1 LLGTAPPPTIP
12 AAPTPAERF
21 AIRRP
26 GAAAVAPP
34 SFWEAVEPLL
44 PQVRKPAQ
52 YVGGEHNQVVGAW
65 TAASTRWLLCYPDT
79 YEVGQ
84 PNQGIQILYEV
95 LNERA
100 TALAERAFAPWVDLE
115 ALLRERG
122 IPTFS
127 LETHRPLWAFDVF
140 AVTLPHELGHTNLLN
155 LLDLGGI
162 HHRSDARGPLD
173 PVVLV
178 GGHAAYNP
186 EPLAPFVDA
195 AVMGDGEEVVLE
207 IDDVVRRWK
216 HDHLGGAAAAPNHH
230 LEVEAPDAG
239 EAVNLPG
246 ADARRELLRRLAA
259 VEGVYVPAFYAPR
272 YHADGRLRRTVA
284 VESGVPAIVPKR
296 TVQDLEQWPYPRK
309 QLVPMTETVHERFSV
324 EIFRGCTRG
333 CRFCQAGM
341 ITRPVR
347 ERRPETVQRL
357 VEEGVR
363 DTGFE
368 EVGLLSLSS
377 ADHSAIGPIARR
389 LADTYD
395 GTTTSLSLPSTR
407 VDAFNVT
414 LSNELARNG
423 RRTGLTFA
431 PEAGS
436 ERMRAVINKMVSED
450 DLLRTAEIAFSEGW
464 RHIKLYFMVG
474 LPTETDEDVLA
485 IAELGIRTYELAR
498 RHGRANKVT
507 ISVGGFVPKPHT
519 PFQWARQDPPEEI
532 RRKLALIRHA
542 IKDHSGLRLRTND
555 PEEGVIEGLLA
566 RGDRRVA
573 PVVERAWQ
581 LGARFDG
588 WHEMPTLALWR
599 QALEDTGV
607 DLAWCSYRERD
618 QREALP
624 WDHLDAGLDKDWLW
638 EDWQDA
644 QADQQLDDCRWSA
657 CYDCGVCPG
666 LTLKHDTGYTGGF
679 GLPVVPSGLGGGSG
693 TLPVTPERYASDPAV
708 RGEP

>member
-1 LLGTAPPPTIP
+1 MLGSASRIAAP
-12 AAPTPAERF
+12 AAPSPGARAAF
-21 AIRRP
+21 RRP
-26 GAAAVAPP
+26 GTAASRPP
-34 SFWEAVEPLL
+34 SYWDALEPLL
-44 PQVRKPAQ
+44 PEVRKPAQ
-52 YVGGEHNQVVGAW
+52 YVGGEHNQVVTDW
-65 TAASTRWLLCYPDT
+65 LAAETRWLLSYPDT

-84 PNQGIQILYEV
+84 PNQGLQILYEIV
-95 LNERA
+95 NGRA
-100 TALAERAFAPWVDLE
+100 TALAERAYAPWVDLE
-115 ALLRERG
+115 ERMRDHG

-127 LETHRPLWAFDVF
+127 LERHHPLWAFDVF

-155 LLDLGGI
+155 LLDLGGVAV
-162 HHRSDARGPLD
+162 RSADRHPDD
-173 PVVLV
+173 PIVLI

-186 EPLAPFVDA
+186 EPLAPFIDA
-195 AVMGDGEEVVLE
+195 AVMGDGEEVTLE
-207 IDDVVRRWK
+207 VDEVVRRWK
-216 HDHLGGAAAAPNHH
+216 REHLTGENTPDAAARQA
-230 LEVEAPDAG
+230 
-239 EAVNLPG
+239 
-246 ADARRELLRRLAA
+246 LLRRLAE

-272 YHADGRLRRTVA
+272 YHDDGRLRQTVP
-284 VESGVPAIVPKR
+284 VEPGVPSLVPKR
-296 TVQDLEQWPYPRK
+296 TVQDLEDWQYPRK
-309 QLVPMTETVHERFSV
+309 QIVPMTETVHERFSV

-347 ERRPETVQRL
+347 ERRPETIQRL

-377 ADHSAIGPIARR
+377 ADHSGIGPLARD
-389 LADTYD
+389 LADAYE
-395 GTTTSLSLPSTR
+395 GTVTSLSLPSTR

-414 LSNELARNG
+414 LANELSRNG

-436 ERMRAVINKMVSED
+436 DRMRRVINKVVSEE

-485 IAELGIRTYELAR
+485 IADLGIRTYEIAR

-507 ISVGGFVPKPHT
+507 ISVGGFIPKPHT
-519 PFQWARQDPPEEI
+519 PFQWAAQDPPEEI

-542 IKDHSGLRLRTND
+542 IKDHRGLKLRTND

-573 PVVERAWQ
+573 AVVERAWQ

-588 WHEMPTLALWR
+588 WHEMPTLDLWR
-599 QALEDTGV
+599 RAMAETGI
-607 DLAWCSYRERD
+607 DLDHVSHRERD
-618 QREALP
+618 EREALP
-624 WDHLDAGLDKDWLW
+624 WDHLDSGLDKGWLW
-638 EDWQDA
+638 EDWQEA
-644 QADQQLDDCRWSA
+644 RSGRELDDCRWSP

-666 LTLKHDTGYTGGF
+666 LNIWHDTGYDEGRAT
-679 GLPVVPSGLGGGSG
+679 LPVVPSGLGGSQD
-693 TLPVTPERYASDPAV
+693 LPTAPERYAAGD
-708 RGEP
+708 

>member
-1 LLGTAPPPTIP
+1 MLGIAPPRPVPATP
-12 AAPTPAERF
+12 AAGKRLPVHRPRAAEE
-21 AIRRP
+21 
-26 GAAAVAPP
+26 PP
-34 SFWEAVEPLL
+34 SYWSALEPLL
-44 PQVRKPAQ
+44 DRVRKPAQ
-52 YVGGEHNQVVGAW
+52 YTGGEHNQRVHAW
-65 TAASTRWLLCYPDT
+65 NDAATRWMLCYPDT

-84 PNQGIQILYEV
+84 PNQGIQILYEI

-100 TALAERAFAPWVDLE
+100 SSLAERCYAPWVDLE
-115 ALLRERG
+115 TLMREHG

-127 LETHRPLWAFDVF
+127 LETHRPMWAFDVF

-155 LLDLGGI
+155 LLDLGAVPL
-162 HHRSDARGPLD
+162 RSADRLVDD
-173 PVVLV
+173 PIVLV

-186 EPLAPFVDA
+186 EPLASFIDA
-195 AVMGDGEEVVLE
+195 AVMGDGEEVTLE
-207 IDDVVRRWK
+207 IDDALRVWK
-216 HDHLGGAAAAPNHH
+216 REVLETLDDADDAAEARHD
-230 LEVEAPDAG
+230 
-239 EAVNLPG
+239 
-246 ADARRELLRRLAA
+246 LLRRLAA
-259 VEGVYVPAFYAPR
+259 VDGVYVPSFYAPR
-272 YHADGRLRRTVA
+272 YHADGRLRQIVA
-284 VESGVPAIVPKR
+284 VEPGVPALVPKR
-296 TVQDLEQWPYPRK
+296 TVQDLEQWPYPQR
-309 QLVPMTETVHERFSV
+309 QIVPSTETVHERFSV

-347 ERRPETVQRL
+347 ERRPETIQRL

-377 ADHSAIGPIARR
+377 ADHSAIGAIAHD
-389 LADTYD
+389 LADTYE

-474 LPTETDEDVLA
+474 LPTETDDDVRA
-485 IAELGIRTYELAR
+485 IAELGIRTYEIAR

-519 PFQWARQDPPEEI
+519 PFQWAPQDPPEEI
-532 RRKLALIRHA
+532 RRKLALIRTT

-566 RGDRRVA
+566 RGDRRVGDA
-573 PVVERAWQ
+573 VERAWR

-588 WHEMPTLALWR
+588 WHEMPTLDIWQRALDETGID
-599 QALEDTGV
+599 LDTYT
-607 DLAWCSYRERD
+607 YRERD
-618 QREALP
+618 LRESLP
-624 WDHLDAGLDKDWLW
+624 WDHLDSGLDKDWLW
-638 EDWQDA
+638 QDWQEA
-644 QADQQLDDCRWSA
+644 LSGRELDDCRWSP

-666 LTLKHDTGYTGGF
+666 LDIDHDTGYTGGF
-679 GLPVVPSGLGGGSG
+679 TLPVVPQGLGGSAS
-693 TLPVTPERYASDPAV
+693 LPTTPERHASKA
-708 RGEP
+708 

>member
-1 LLGTAPPPTIP
+1 VLGTAPTVPVP
-12 AAPTPAERF
+12 AAATGRDRV

-26 GAAAVAPP
+26 GPAAVVPP
-34 SFWEAVEPLL
+34 SYWDAIEPLL
-44 PQVRKPAQ
+44 PHVKKPAQ
-52 YVGGEHNQVVGAW
+52 YVGGEHNQVVTDW
-65 TAASTRWLLCYPDT
+65 QAAQTRWLLCYPDT

-84 PNQGIQILYEV
+84 PNQGIQILYEL
-95 LNERA
+95 LNERP
-100 TALAERAFAPWVDLE
+100 TALAERAYAPWVDLE
-115 ALLRERG
+115 ELLREQG

-140 AVTLPHELGHTNLLN
+140 AVSLPHELGHTNLLN
-155 LLDLGGI
+155 LLDLGGVS
-162 HHRSDARGPLD
+162 HRAEHRGALD

-186 EPLAPFVDA
+186 EPLAPFIDA
-195 AVMGDGEEVVLE
+195 AVMGDGEEVT
-207 IDDVVRRWK
+207 
-216 HDHLGGAAAAPNHH
+216 
-230 LEVEAPDAG
+230 LEVDDAIRAWKADRVGELDEPGPEARTD
-239 EAVNLPG
+239 
-246 ADARRELLRRLAA
+246 LLRRLARI
-259 VEGVYVPAFYAPR
+259 EGVYVPAFYEAR
-272 YHADGRLRRTVA
+272 YHDDGRLKQTVSI
-284 VESGVPAIVPKR
+284 EPGVPAIVPKR
-296 TVQDLEQWPYPRK
+296 TIQDLEEWQYPRK
-309 QLVPMTETVHERFSV
+309 QIVPMTETVHERFSV

-347 ERRPETVQRL
+347 ERRPETVRKL
-357 VEEGVR
+357 VEDGVR
-363 DTGFE
+363 DTGFN

-377 ADHSAIGPIARR
+377 ADHSAIGPIARD
-389 LADTYD
+389 LADTYE
-395 GTTTSLSLPSTR
+395 GTVTSLSLPSTR

-485 IAELGIRTYELAR
+485 IADLGIKTYEIAR

-519 PFQWARQDPPEEI
+519 PFQWAAQDSPEEI

-542 IKDHSGLRLRTND
+542 IKDHGGLKLRTND

-573 PVVERAWQ
+573 PAVERAWQ

-588 WHEMPTLALWR
+588 WHEMPTLVTWR
-599 QALEDTGV
+599 QAMRETEV
-607 DLAWCSYRERD
+607 DLDWFSYRERD
-618 QREALP
+618 EREALP
-624 WDHLDAGLDKDWLW
+624 WDHLDSGLDKTWLW

-644 QADQQLDDCRWSA
+644 QADQQLDDCRWSP

-666 LTLKHDTGYTGGF
+666 LSIEHDTGYTGGF
-679 GLPVVPSGLGGGSG
+679 SLPILPQGLGGGSQS
-693 TLPVTPERYASDPAV
+693 LPVSPERYAS
-708 RGEP
+708 GG